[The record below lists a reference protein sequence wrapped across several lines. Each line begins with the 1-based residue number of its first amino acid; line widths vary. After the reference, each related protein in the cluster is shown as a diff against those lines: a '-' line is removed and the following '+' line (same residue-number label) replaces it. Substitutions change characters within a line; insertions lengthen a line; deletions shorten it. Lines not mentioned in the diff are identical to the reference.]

1 MQIARCFRAGK
12 TFPCLPDV
20 PFVNE
25 DDLHFKINLW
35 KVRCDR
41 HEQKAALE
49 SSTLRWHN
57 GERLKLSLLKSNEV
71 RRFYGFSFSLR

>member
-1 MQIARCFRAGK
+1 MRIARCFRAGK